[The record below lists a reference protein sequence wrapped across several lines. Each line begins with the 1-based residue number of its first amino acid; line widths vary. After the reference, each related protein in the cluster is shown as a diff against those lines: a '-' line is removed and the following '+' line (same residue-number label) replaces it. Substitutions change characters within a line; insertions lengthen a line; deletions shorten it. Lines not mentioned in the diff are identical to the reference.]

1 MYRNPLM
8 PLQLTEAMPEK
19 LQPKPHPLKPK
30 PHLPTVVMLAPVAML
45 AVMLALEV
53 TSERD
58 DSPQLFTAMQN
69 NEKTIFHGM

>member
-1 MYRNPLM
+1 M
-8 PLQLTEAMPEK
+8 PPQPTVAMPEK

-30 PHLPTVVMLAPVAML
+30 PHPPTVVMLVPVAML
-45 AVMLALEV
+45 AVMLAPVL
-53 TSERD
+53 SERD